1 MNINRLIDE
10 SSNTITEPEQCVS
23 PPHSPSPRRPP
34 VRGDVP
40 APRQTVKR
48 LHGEE
53 DVRGMKRSRAKTPC
67 GAHLPHLSPRCSPRS
82 PEELLMRWRFAST
95 PPGTFSRAWCTSA
108 NFQPSRERE
117 SPGRVQ
123 GSRRVS
129 EPLSLRPSVRGTL
142 PLTAALCPRQG
153 QSSTHDA

>member
-10 SSNTITEPEQCVS
+10 SSNTEPEQCVS

-53 DVRGMKRSRAKTPC
+53 DVRGMMKSRAKTPC

-117 SPGRVQ
+117 NPGRVQ
-123 GSRRVS
+123 GSPEEPAGQRAAQPPS
-129 EPLSLRPSVRGTL
+129 E
-142 PLTAALCPRQG
+142 CPRNAAPDCRAVSASG
-153 QSSTHDA
+153 AAFLT